1 MSQLPEL
8 TTPQI
13 APHTALQSA
22 KGESEPTHQGQ
33 VPSQGDDVPTAGEN
47 NAYGTVSDP
56 LFLPASPIW
65 TPEIDRKVALS
76 IEWIVGDM
84 RGGLI
89 KGLPLIGKS
98 HFLLYARKVIP
109 FMLGGGVCVHLWSFL
124 GYACGGKEDVL
135 RSLLLQSGCRA
146 VGARSPAIL
155 LARLVDHLAGAAQAI
170 NASRV
175 LLLVD
180 ELQELPIEMYPLLMS
195 ITSALQTEGLLP
207 CCISMAQTEIQGRID
222 ELHDQAKLQLIG
234 RFFSQV
240 ETYQALSLDDTV
252 ETIKNLDAS
261 QGLTAKWFPELH
273 ANGWN
278 LEKLGSPLRESVDL
292 LRAER
297 GLAQQCLLPFSHLRP
312 AIKYMLRTLMQA
324 EDGSKGL
331 TTEQVCDCLVRTG
344 YPAVM
349 HHYIAQGD

>member
-1 MSQLPEL
+1 MSQVSEITSPHSPPHFA
-8 TTPQI
+8 PQ
-13 APHTALQSA
+13 TALQSA
-22 KGESEPTHQGQ
+22 PGQGEPTPPDQE
-33 VPSQGDDVPTAGEN
+33 PSQGDGVPPAGDSG
-47 NAYGTVSDP
+47 AYGTVSDP

-65 TPEIDRKVALS
+65 TPE
-76 IEWIVGDM
+76 IVGDM

-98 HFLLYARKVIP
+98 HFLLFARKVIP
-109 FMLGGGVCVHLWSFL
+109 SMLGGGVCVHLWSFL

-155 LARLVDHLAGAAQAI
+155 LARLVDHLASAAHAI

-175 LLLVD
+175 LLFVD

-240 ETYQALSLDDTV
+240 ETYQALSLDDAV
-252 ETIKNLDAS
+252 ETIKNLDSS

-273 ANGWN
+273 ASGWN
-278 LEKLGSPLRESVDL
+278 LEKLGGPLRESVDL

-312 AIKYMLRTLMQA
+312 AIKYMLRTLIQA
-324 EDGSKGL
+324 EDRSKGL

-349 HHYIAQGD
+349 HHYISQGD